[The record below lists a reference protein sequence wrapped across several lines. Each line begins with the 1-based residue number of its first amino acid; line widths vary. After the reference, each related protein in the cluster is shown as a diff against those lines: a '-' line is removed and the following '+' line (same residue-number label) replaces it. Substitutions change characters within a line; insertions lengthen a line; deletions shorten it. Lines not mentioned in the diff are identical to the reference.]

1 MTPKMAVTAHISRA
15 NLNHVLSALT
25 YENQLVIRV
34 AMSTG
39 LRVGDVLSLKTSQ
52 LSTRFTVQEQKTGKN
67 KRCSIGK
74 ELYQELLKQAGKVWV
89 FPHRTDGK
97 KHRTRQAVYK
107 DIKRAAKLFRI
118 DGNIAPHS
126 VRKMYAVEQF
136 HKTGDLNAVQRKL
149 NHSSPTVTLIY
160 AMADQLTKR
169 GESGKLK
176 RGGKNGRTS

>member
-1 MTPKMAVTAHISRA
+1 MAVTAHISRA

-34 AMSTG
+34 CMSTG
-39 LRVGDVLSLKTSQ
+39 LRVGDALALKTSQ
-52 LSTRFTVQEQKTGKN
+52 LAPRFTVQEQKTGKN
-67 KRCSIGK
+67 KRCTIGK
-74 ELYQELLKQAGKVWV
+74 GLYQELIKQAGKIWV

-107 DIKRAAKLFRI
+107 DIKRAVKLFRL

-136 HKTGDLNAVQRKL
+136 HKTGDLNAVQKKL
-149 NHSSPTVTLIY
+149 NHSSPTVTMIY

-169 GESGKLK
+169 STNGKLK
-176 RGGKNGRTS
+176 QSR

>member
-1 MTPKMAVTAHISRA
+1 MTRKMAATAHISRA

-34 AMSTG
+34 AMATG

-52 LSTRFTVQEQKTGKN
+52 LAPRFTVQEQKTGKN

-74 ELYQELLKQAGKVWV
+74 GLYQELLKQAGKVWV

-118 DGNIAPHS
+118 DGNIGTHS
-126 VRKMYAVEQF
+126 IRKMYAVEQF
-136 HKTGDLNAVQRKL
+136 HKTGDLNAVQKKM
-149 NHSSPTVTLIY
+149 NHASPTVTMIY
-160 AMADQLTKR
+160 AMADQLTNRGKR
-169 GESGKLK
+169 GKLK
-176 RGGKNGRTS
+176 RGELK